1 MISKISLSGILLNVG
16 RLNKNRKLRNVEA
29 RIPYAQLTK
38 VHFVRSDI
46 LGIFF

>member
-1 MISKISLSGILLNVG
+1 ML
-16 RLNKNRKLRNVEA
+16 KLV
-29 RIPYAQLTK
+29 IPYAQLTE